1 MARKTE
7 IQYIRYY
14 TDGSAA
20 KKIERTLP
28 KKRRNKPM
36 ASQTSQQQYVLH
48 VDLLAIVGI
57 VMAVVLL
64 IMMVAGIVQL
74 RAAQEQARL
83 HAQYVLELEKTNTL
97 LQSEYADGYD
107 LEQIRQQ
114 ALLLGLVP
122 IESVEHIDIQV
133 SEPQAVEEPTIW
145 ERICEFFR
153 NW

>member
-1 MARKTE
+1 MARKVD
-7 IQYIRYY
+7 IQYVRYY

-20 KKIERTLP
+20 KKVEHTIPRKR
-28 KKRRNKPM
+28 KKPIIPPVT
-36 ASQTSQQQYVLH
+36 QTQYVLH

-57 VMAVVLL
+57 VVAAVLL
-64 IMMVAGIVQL
+64 IMMLVGVVQL
-74 RAAQEQARL
+74 RGAQEQTRL
-83 HAQYVLELEKTNTL
+83 YAQYVMELEQTNEL

-114 ALLLGLVP
+114 ALMLGLVP
-122 IESVEHIDIQV
+122 IESVERIEIDV
-133 SEPQAVEEPTIW
+133 SVPQAAEEPTLW